1 MFISYRRKNRTY
13 LQMRIMK
20 QLNFRRYPFLI
31 MHKNEVKKSYLL
43 ATIAISGFLLLSVTA
58 AGTQFSH
65 QAFAQGGSAPTNSEQ
80 FNNARSS
87 NNNTTSSSGST
98 GGNASSPSSAA
109 VTPNELPSSRST
121 SGSSNSSQQSTG
133 ASTQNQPPL
142 NKNVVWQGFIASKP
156 SDIPGRKGSSALI
169 LAPRNDQGVY
179 SGILTY
185 QASKPVKVVVW
196 NTVNLNNKTAIP
208 KQFGSQEDM
217 IKMGK
222 NTVSL
227 TTLGSSDKSGSI
239 PFTGNAIELVNA
251 GGGKN
256 KDFTAT
262 YSVNVVGSQ
271 GKMVNNLQSIA
282 AAANATGSNST
293 GSGK

>member
-1 MFISYRRKNRTY
+1 
-13 LQMRIMK
+13 MRIMK

-31 MHKNEVKKSYLL
+31 MHKNELKKSYLI

-58 AGTQFSH
+58 AGTQSSH

-80 FNNARSS
+80 FNNAGAS

-98 GGNASSPSSAA
+98 GGNASSPSTAA
-109 VTPNELPSSRST
+109 ATPNELPSSQST

-227 TTLGSSDKSGSI
+227 TTLGSSGKSGSI
-239 PFTGNAIELVNA
+239 PFTGNAIELVNS
-251 GGGKN
+251 GGGKS

-262 YSVNVVGSQ
+262 YSVNVVGSK
-271 GKMVNNLQSIA
+271 GKMVNNIQSIA

-293 GSGK
+293 G

>member
-1 MFISYRRKNRTY
+1 
-13 LQMRIMK
+13 MK

-31 MHKNEVKKSYLL
+31 MHKNELKKSYLI

-58 AGTQFSH
+58 AGTQSSH

-80 FNNARSS
+80 FNNAGASS
-87 NNNTTSSSGST
+87 NNTTSSSGSA
-98 GGNASSPSSAA
+98 GGNALSPSTAA
-109 VTPNELPSSRST
+109 VTPNELPSSQST

-217 IKMGK
+217 IKLGK

-293 GSGK
+293 GSG

>member
-1 MFISYRRKNRTY
+1 
-13 LQMRIMK
+13 
-20 QLNFRRYPFLI
+20 
-31 MHKNEVKKSYLL
+31 MHKNELKKSYLI

-58 AGTQFSH
+58 AGTQSSH

-80 FNNARSS
+80 FNNAGASS
-87 NNNTTSSSGST
+87 NNTTSSSGST
-98 GGNASSPSSAA
+98 GGNASRPSTAA
-109 VTPNELPSSRST
+109 VTPNELPSSQST

>member
-1 MFISYRRKNRTY
+1 
-13 LQMRIMK
+13 MK
-20 QLNFRRYPFLI
+20 QLNFRRYPFLT
-31 MHKNEVKKSYLL
+31 MHKNELKKSYLI

-58 AGTQFSH
+58 AGTQSSH

-80 FNNARSS
+80 FNNAGASS
-87 NNNTTSSSGST
+87 NNTTSSSGST
-98 GGNASSPSSAA
+98 GGKASSPSTAA
-109 VTPNELPSSRST
+109 VTPNELPSSQST
-121 SGSSNSSQQSTG
+121 SGSSNTSQQSTG
-133 ASTQNQPPL
+133 TSTQNQPPL

-239 PFTGNAIELVNA
+239 PFTGNAIELVNT

-293 GSGK
+293 GSG

>member
-1 MFISYRRKNRTY
+1 
-13 LQMRIMK
+13 MK

-31 MHKNEVKKSYLL
+31 MHKNELKKSYLI

-58 AGTQFSH
+58 AGTQSSH

-80 FNNARSS
+80 FNNAGASS
-87 NNNTTSSSGST
+87 NNATSSSGSA
-98 GGNASSPSSAA
+98 GGNASRPSTAA
-109 VTPNELPSSRST
+109 VTPNELPSSQST

-133 ASTQNQPPL
+133 TSTQNQPPL

-227 TTLGSSDKSGSI
+227 TTLGSSGKSGSI
-239 PFTGNAIELVNA
+239 PFTGNAIELVNT
-251 GGGKN
+251 GGGKS

-282 AAANATGSNST
+282 AAANASGSNST

>member
-1 MFISYRRKNRTY
+1 
-13 LQMRIMK
+13 MK

-31 MHKNEVKKSYLL
+31 MHKNELKKSYLI

-58 AGTQFSH
+58 AGTQSSH

-80 FNNARSS
+80 FNNAGASS
-87 NNNTTSSSGST
+87 NNATSSSGSA
-98 GGNASSPSSAA
+98 GGNASRPSTAA
-109 VTPNELPSSRST
+109 VTPNELPSSQST

-133 ASTQNQPPL
+133 TSTQNQPPL

-239 PFTGNAIELVNA
+239 PFTGNAIELVNT

-293 GSGK
+293 GSG

>member
-1 MFISYRRKNRTY
+1 
-13 LQMRIMK
+13 MRIMK
-20 QLNFRRYPFLI
+20 QLNFRRCPFLI
-31 MHKNEVKKSYLL
+31 MHKNELKKSYLI

-58 AGTQFSH
+58 AGIQSSH

-80 FNNARSS
+80 FNNAGAS

-98 GGNASSPSSAA
+98 GGNASSPSTTA
-109 VTPNELPSSRST
+109 VTPNELPSSQST

-156 SDIPGRKGSSALI
+156 SLIPGHEKESSALI
-169 LAPRNDQGVY
+169 LSPRNDQGVY

-227 TTLGSSDKSGSI
+227 TTLGSKDKSGSI
-239 PFTGNAIELVNA
+239 PFTGNAIELVNT

-262 YSVNVVGSQ
+262 YSVNVVGSK

-293 GSGK
+293 GSG

>member
-31 MHKNEVKKSYLL
+31 MHKNELKKSYLI

-58 AGTQFSH
+58 AGTQSSH

-80 FNNARSS
+80 FNNAGASS
-87 NNNTTSSSGST
+87 NNTTSSSGST
-98 GGNASSPSSAA
+98 GGNASRPSTAA
-109 VTPNELPSSRST
+109 VTPNELPSSQST
-121 SGSSNSSQQSTG
+121 SGSSNTSQQSTG
-133 ASTQNQPPL
+133 TSTQNQPPL

-239 PFTGNAIELVNA
+239 PFTGNAIELVNT

-293 GSGK
+293 GSG

>member
-1 MFISYRRKNRTY
+1 
-13 LQMRIMK
+13 
-20 QLNFRRYPFLI
+20 
-31 MHKNEVKKSYLL
+31 MHKNELKKSYLI

-58 AGTQFSH
+58 AGIQSSH

-80 FNNARSS
+80 FNNAGAS

-98 GGNASSPSSAA
+98 GGNASSPSTTA
-109 VTPNELPSSRST
+109 VTPKELPSSQST
-121 SGSSNSSQQSTG
+121 SGSSNSSQSTG

-156 SDIPGRKGSSALI
+156 SLIPGHEKESSALI
-169 LAPRNDQGVY
+169 LSPRNDQGVY

-208 KQFGSQEDM
+208 KQFGTQEDM

-227 TTLGSSDKSGSI
+227 TTLGSKDKSGSI
-239 PFTGNAIELVNA
+239 PFTGNAIELVNT

-262 YSVNVVGSQ
+262 YSVNVVGSK
-271 GKMVNNLQSIA
+271 GKMVNNLQSIAAAA

-293 GSGK
+293 GSG

>member
-1 MFISYRRKNRTY
+1 
-13 LQMRIMK
+13 MRIMK
-20 QLNFRRYPFLI
+20 QLNFRRCPFLI
-31 MHKNEVKKSYLL
+31 MHKNELKKSYLI

-58 AGTQFSH
+58 AGIQSSH

-80 FNNARSS
+80 FNNAGAS

-98 GGNASSPSSAA
+98 GGNASSPSTTA
-109 VTPNELPSSRST
+109 VTPKELPSSQST
-121 SGSSNSSQQSTG
+121 SGSSNSSQSTG

-217 IKMGK
+217 IKLGK

-239 PFTGNAIELVNA
+239 PFTGNAIELVNT

-262 YSVNVVGSQ
+262 YSVNVVGSK
-271 GKMVNNLQSIA
+271 GKMVNNLQSIAAAA

-293 GSGK
+293 GSG

>member
-1 MFISYRRKNRTY
+1 
-13 LQMRIMK
+13 MK
-20 QLNFRRYPFLI
+20 QLNFRRYPFLT
-31 MHKNEVKKSYLL
+31 MHKNELKKSYLI

-58 AGTQFSH
+58 AGTQSSH

-80 FNNARSS
+80 FNNAGASS
-87 NNNTTSSSGST
+87 NNTTSSSGSA
-98 GGNASSPSSAA
+98 GGNASSPSTAA
-109 VTPNELPSSRST
+109 VTPNELPSSQST
-121 SGSSNSSQQSTG
+121 SGSSNTSQQSTG
-133 ASTQNQPPL
+133 TSTQNQPPL

-239 PFTGNAIELVNA
+239 PFTGNAIELVNE

-293 GSGK
+293 GSG

>member
-1 MFISYRRKNRTY
+1 
-13 LQMRIMK
+13 MK
-20 QLNFRRYPFLI
+20 QLNFRRYPFLT
-31 MHKNEVKKSYLL
+31 MHKNELKKSYLI

-58 AGTQFSH
+58 AGTQSSH
-65 QAFAQGGSAPTNSEQ
+65 QTFAQGGSAPTNSEQ
-80 FNNARSS
+80 FNNAGGSS
-87 NNNTTSSSGST
+87 NNTTSSSGST
-98 GGNASSPSSAA
+98 GGNASSPSTAA
-109 VTPNELPSSRST
+109 VTPNELPSSKST
-121 SGSSNSSQQSTG
+121 SGSSNSGQQSTG

-222 NTVSL
+222 STVSL

-239 PFTGNAIELVNA
+239 PFTGNAIELVNT

-293 GSGK
+293 GSG

>member
-1 MFISYRRKNRTY
+1 
-13 LQMRIMK
+13 MK

-31 MHKNEVKKSYLL
+31 MHKNELKKSYLI

-58 AGTQFSH
+58 AGTQSSH

-80 FNNARSS
+80 FNNAKSS
-87 NNNTTSSSGST
+87 NKITTSSSGST
-98 GGNASSPSSAA
+98 SGNASSPSTAA
-109 VTPNELPSSRST
+109 VTPNELPSSQST

-239 PFTGNAIELVNA
+239 PFTGNAIELVNT

>member
-1 MFISYRRKNRTY
+1 
-13 LQMRIMK
+13 MK

-31 MHKNEVKKSYLL
+31 MHKNELKKSYLI

-58 AGTQFSH
+58 AGTQSSH

-80 FNNARSS
+80 FNNAGASS
-87 NNNTTSSSGST
+87 NNTTSSSGSA
-98 GGNASSPSSAA
+98 GGNASSPSTAA
-109 VTPNELPSSRST
+109 VTPNELPSSQST
-121 SGSSNSSQQSTG
+121 SGSSNTSQQSTG
-133 ASTQNQPPL
+133 TVTQNQPPL

-239 PFTGNAIELVNA
+239 PFTGNAIELVNT

-293 GSGK
+293 GSG

>member
-1 MFISYRRKNRTY
+1 
-13 LQMRIMK
+13 MK
-20 QLNFRRYPFLI
+20 QLNFRRCPFLV
-31 MHKNEVKKSYLL
+31 MHKNELKKSYLI

-58 AGTQFSH
+58 AGTQSSH

-80 FNNARSS
+80 FNNAGSS

-98 GGNASSPSSAA
+98 GGNASRPSTAA
-109 VTPNELPSSRST
+109 VTPNELPSSQST

-227 TTLGSSDKSGSI
+227 TTLGSSGKSGSI
-239 PFTGNAIELVNA
+239 PFTGNAIELVNT
-251 GGGKN
+251 GGGKS

-282 AAANATGSNST
+282 AAANASGSNST

>member
-1 MFISYRRKNRTY
+1 
-13 LQMRIMK
+13 MK

-31 MHKNEVKKSYLL
+31 MHKNELKKSYLI

-58 AGTQFSH
+58 AGTQSSH

-80 FNNARSS
+80 FNNAGASS
-87 NNNTTSSSGST
+87 NNTTSSSGSA
-98 GGNASSPSSAA
+98 GGNASSPSTAA
-109 VTPNELPSSRST
+109 VTPNELPSSQST
-121 SGSSNSSQQSTG
+121 SGSSNTSQQSTG
-133 ASTQNQPPL
+133 TVTQNQPPL

>member
-1 MFISYRRKNRTY
+1 
-13 LQMRIMK
+13 
-20 QLNFRRYPFLI
+20 
-31 MHKNEVKKSYLL
+31 MHKNELKKSYLI

-58 AGTQFSH
+58 AGTQSSH

-98 GGNASSPSSAA
+98 GGNASSSGSTGGNASSPSTAA

-227 TTLGSSDKSGSI
+227 TTLGSSGKSGSI
-239 PFTGNAIELVNA
+239 PFTGNAIELVNT
-251 GGGKN
+251 GGGKS

-262 YSVNVVGSQ
+262 YSVNVVGSK
-271 GKMVNNLQSIA
+271 GKMVNNIQSIA

-293 GSGK
+293 G

>member
-1 MFISYRRKNRTY
+1 
-13 LQMRIMK
+13 MK
-20 QLNFRRYPFLI
+20 QLNFRRYPFLT
-31 MHKNEVKKSYLL
+31 MHKNELKKSYLI

-58 AGTQFSH
+58 AGTQSSH

-80 FNNARSS
+80 FNNAGASS
-87 NNNTTSSSGST
+87 NNTTSSSGST
-98 GGNASSPSSAA
+98 GGNASSPSTAA
-109 VTPNELPSSRST
+109 VTPNELPSSQST
-121 SGSSNSSQQSTG
+121 SGSSNSSQQSTS

-208 KQFGSQEDM
+208 KQFGTQEDM

-227 TTLGSSDKSGSI
+227 TTLGSKDKSGSI
-239 PFTGNAIELVNA
+239 PFTGNAIELVNT

-293 GSGK
+293 GSG

>member
-1 MFISYRRKNRTY
+1 
-13 LQMRIMK
+13 MK

-31 MHKNEVKKSYLL
+31 MHKNELKKSYLI

-58 AGTQFSH
+58 AGTQSSH

-80 FNNARSS
+80 FNNAGASS
-87 NNNTTSSSGST
+87 NNATSSSGSA
-98 GGNASSPSSAA
+98 GGNASRPSTAA
-109 VTPNELPSSRST
+109 VTPNELPSSQST

-227 TTLGSSDKSGSI
+227 TTLGSSGKSGSI
-239 PFTGNAIELVNA
+239 PFTGNAIELVNT
-251 GGGKN
+251 GGGKS

-282 AAANATGSNST
+282 AAANASGSNST

>member
-1 MFISYRRKNRTY
+1 
-13 LQMRIMK
+13 MK

-31 MHKNEVKKSYLL
+31 MHKNELKKSYLI

-58 AGTQFSH
+58 AGTQSSH

-98 GGNASSPSSAA
+98 GGNASSPSTAA
-109 VTPNELPSSRST
+109 VTPNELPSSQST

-208 KQFGSQEDM
+208 KQFGSQGDM

-227 TTLGSSDKSGSI
+227 TTLGSSGKSGSI
-239 PFTGNAIELVNA
+239 PFTGNAIELVNS
-251 GGGKN
+251 GGGKS

-262 YSVNVVGSQ
+262 YSVNVVGSK

-282 AAANATGSNST
+282 AAANATGSSST